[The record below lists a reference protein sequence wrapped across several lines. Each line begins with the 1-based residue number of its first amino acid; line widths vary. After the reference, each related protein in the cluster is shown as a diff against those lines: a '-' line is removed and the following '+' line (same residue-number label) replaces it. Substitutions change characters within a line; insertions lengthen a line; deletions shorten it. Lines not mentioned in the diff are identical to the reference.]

1 MGQNNDNTGGRIG
14 GVSLASFLQ
23 MLEQERKTCTLVV
36 ESDDRSGRLYF
47 NEGDLIDAECGEDV
61 GQEAVYSLLTWQG
74 PSFRVTEGE
83 DRLQRITLPLAHIL
97 LQAAT
102 RQDEL
107 QAEGGDKQ
115 AEEGGKDQE
124 PTVSGP
130 LDPPA
135 VRNNPALRRLV
146 ETIISIPEVR
156 HYYLLNRQGKMI
168 AQSSK
173 NTKIPDFITY
183 SVVSGI
189 QIRKALQVKG
199 PHRIQLNLENGDMLL
214 VFPGAG
220 MIIGLQLDG
229 KASVSSVTAKL
240 RPVLGRQSSR

>member
-1 MGQNNDNTGGRIG
+1 MGQSNDNAGGRIG

-36 ESDDRSGRLYF
+36 ESEDRSGRLYF
-47 NEGDLIDAECGEDV
+47 NDGDLIDAECGEEV
-61 GQEAVYSLLTWQG
+61 GQEAVYTLLTWQG

-107 QAEGGDKQ
+107 QADKEREVQ
-115 AEEGGKDQE
+115 T
-124 PTVSGP
+124 PVLTNP
-130 LDPPA
+130 LETPA
-135 VRNNPALRRLV
+135 VRNNPSLRKLV
-146 ETIISIPEVR
+146 ETILSIPEVR
-156 HYYLLNRQGKMI
+156 HFYLLNRQGKMI
-168 AQSSK
+168 TQSSK

-220 MIIGLQLDG
+220 MIIGLQLSG

-240 RPVLGRQSSR
+240 RPVLTRQSPSRA

>member
-1 MGQNNDNTGGRIG
+1 MGQSNDNVGGKIG

-23 MLEQERKTCTLVV
+23 MLEQERKTCILVV
-36 ESDDRSGRLYF
+36 ESEDRRGRLF
-47 NEGDLIDAECGEDV
+47 FHEGDLIDAECGEDV
-61 GQEAVYSLLTWQG
+61 GQEAVYNLLTWQG

-107 QAEGGDKQ
+107 QADKERVEAETESEVQ
-115 AEEGGKDQE
+115 ASIS
-124 PTVSGP
+124 TSP
-130 LDPPA
+130 LETPA

-168 AQSSK
+168 TQSSR

-183 SVVSGI
+183 NVVSGI

-220 MIIGLQLDG
+220 MIIGLQLSG
-229 KASVSSVTAKL
+229 KASISNVTARL
-240 RPVLGRQSSR
+240 RSVLTRQSPR

>member
-1 MGQNNDNTGGRIG
+1 MGQNNDNAGGRIG

-47 NEGDLIDAECGEDV
+47 NEGDLIDAECGDDV

-107 QAEGGDKQ
+107 QAEEEQDKN
-115 AEEGGKDQE
+115 KDSNKDS
-124 PTVSGP
+124 TVSGP
-130 LDPPA
+130 LEPPA

-168 AQSSK
+168 TQSSK

-189 QIRKALQVKG
+189 QIRKAMQVKG

-229 KASVSSVTAKL
+229 KASVSDVTAKL
-240 RPVLGRQSSR
+240 RPVLARQLSR

>member
-1 MGQNNDNTGGRIG
+1 MGQSNDNAGGRIG

-23 MLEQERKTCTLVV
+23 MLEQERKTCILVV
-36 ESDDRSGRLYF
+36 ESEDRSGRLYF
-47 NEGDLIDAECGEDV
+47 NEGDLVDAECGEEV
-61 GQEAVYSLLTWQG
+61 GQEAVYTLLTWQG

-107 QAEGGDKQ
+107 QADKEREVQ
-115 AEEGGKDQE
+115 A
-124 PTVSGP
+124 PTSTSP
-130 LDPPA
+130 LETPA

-146 ETIISIPEVR
+146 ETIISIPEVK

-168 AQSSK
+168 TQSSK

-220 MIIGLQLDG
+220 MIIGLQLSG
-229 KASVSSVTAKL
+229 KASVSTVTAKL
-240 RPVLGRQSSR
+240 RPVLTRQSPSAA

>member
-1 MGQNNDNTGGRIG
+1 MGQSDDNVSGRIG

-36 ESDDRSGRLYF
+36 ECEDRSGRLYF
-47 NEGDLIDAECGEDV
+47 NEGDLIDAECGGDI

-74 PSFRVTEGE
+74 PSFRVTGPE
-83 DRLQRITLPLAHIL
+83 DRLQRINLPLAHIL

-107 QAEGGDKQ
+107 EDRQ
-115 AEEGGKDQE
+115 EEIA
-124 PTVSGP
+124 PTPVPVNP
-130 LDPPA
+130 LEAPGIK
-135 VRNNPALRRLV
+135 NNPALQRLV
-146 ETIISIPEVR
+146 ETIISIPEVK

-168 AQSSK
+168 VQSSK

-189 QIRKALQVKG
+189 QIRKALNVKG
-199 PHRIQLNLENGDMLL
+199 PHRIQLVLEDGDMLL

-220 MIIGLQLDG
+220 MIIGLQLSG
-229 KASVSSVTAKL
+229 KASVSAITSKL
-240 RPVLGRQSSR
+240 RPVLTRQSPP

>member
-1 MGQNNDNTGGRIG
+1 MGQSNDNAGGRIG

-36 ESDDRSGRLYF
+36 ESEDRSGRLYF
-47 NEGDLIDAECGEDV
+47 NEGDLIDAECGDEV
-61 GQEAVYSLLTWQG
+61 GQEAVYTLLTWQG

-107 QAEGGDKQ
+107 QADKEREVQ
-115 AEEGGKDQE
+115 A
-124 PTVSGP
+124 PTLTSP
-130 LDPPA
+130 LESQA
-135 VRNNPALRRLV
+135 VRDNPSLRRLV
-146 ETIISIPEVR
+146 ETILSIPEVR
-156 HYYLLNRQGKMI
+156 HFYLLNRQGKMI
-168 AQSSK
+168 TQSSK

-220 MIIGLQLDG
+220 MIIGLQLSG
-229 KASVSSVTAKL
+229 KASVSTVTAKL
-240 RPVLGRQSSR
+240 RPVLTRQASSGA

>member
-1 MGQNNDNTGGRIG
+1 MGQSNDNTGGRIG
-14 GVSLASFLQ
+14 GISLASFLQ
-23 MLEQERKTCTLVV
+23 MLEQERKTCILVV
-36 ESDDRSGRLYF
+36 ESENRSGRLYF

-61 GQEAVYSLLTWQG
+61 GQEAVYSLLTWEG

-107 QAEGGDKQ
+107 QADKERKVQ
-115 AEEGGKDQE
+115 P
-124 PTVSGP
+124 PTSAGP
-130 LDPPA
+130 LETA
-135 VRNNPALRRLV
+135 AIRNNPALRRLV
-146 ETIISIPEVR
+146 ETIVSIPEVR

-168 AQSSK
+168 TQSSK
-173 NTKIPDFITY
+173 NTKMPDFITY

-229 KASVSSVTAKL
+229 KASVSAVTAKL
-240 RPVLGRQSSR
+240 RPILTRQSSSPV

>member
-1 MGQNNDNTGGRIG
+1 MGQSNDNAGGRIG

-36 ESDDRSGRLYF
+36 ESEDRSGRLYF
-47 NEGDLIDAECGEDV
+47 NEGDLIDAECGDEV
-61 GQEAVYSLLTWQG
+61 GQEAVYTLLTWQG

-107 QAEGGDKQ
+107 QADKEREVQ
-115 AEEGGKDQE
+115 A
-124 PTVSGP
+124 PVLTNP
-130 LDPPA
+130 LETPA
-135 VRNNPALRRLV
+135 VRNNPSLRRLV
-146 ETIISIPEVR
+146 ETILSIPEVR
-156 HYYLLNRQGKMI
+156 HFYLLNRQGKMI
-168 AQSSK
+168 TQSSK

-220 MIIGLQLDG
+220 MIIGLQLSG
-229 KASVSSVTAKL
+229 KASVSTVTAKL
-240 RPVLGRQSSR
+240 RPVLTRQASSGA

>member
-1 MGQNNDNTGGRIG
+1 MGQSNDNAGGRIG

-36 ESDDRSGRLYF
+36 ESEDRSGRLYF

-61 GQEAVYSLLTWQG
+61 GQEAVYTLLTWQG

-83 DRLQRITLPLAHIL
+83 DRLRRITLPLAHIL

-107 QAEGGDKQ
+107 QAGEEDKEQ
-115 AEEGGKDQE
+115 A
-124 PTVSGP
+124 PTASSP
-130 LDPPA
+130 LESPA
-135 VRNNPALRRLV
+135 VRNNPALRKLV

-168 AQSSK
+168 TQSSS
-173 NTKIPDFITY
+173 NTKLPDFITY

-189 QIRKALQVKG
+189 QIRKVLKVKG

-240 RPVLGRQSSR
+240 RPVLTRQPPR

>member
-1 MGQNNDNTGGRIG
+1 MGQKSDNTGGRIG

-36 ESDDRSGRLYF
+36 ESEEQSGRLYF
-47 NEGDLIDAECGEDV
+47 DEGDLIDAECGGEI
-61 GQEAVYSLLTWQG
+61 GQEAVYSLLTWSG
-74 PSFRVTEGE
+74 PSFRVTEPE

-102 RQDEL
+102 RMDESR
-107 QAEGGDKQ
+107 ADENGENVRS
-115 AEEGGKDQE
+115 A
-124 PTVSGP
+124 P
-130 LDPPA
+130 LASPLEAPGIK
-135 VRNNPALRRLV
+135 NNPSLRRLV
-146 ETIISIPEVR
+146 ETIIDIPEVR

-173 NTKIPDFITY
+173 NKKIPDFITY

-189 QIRKALQVKG
+189 QIRKALHVKG
-199 PHRIQLNLENGDMLL
+199 PHRIQLLLDNGEMLL

-220 MIIGLQLDG
+220 MIIGLQLSG
-229 KASVSSVTAKL
+229 KASVSAITSRL
-240 RPVLGRQSSR
+240 RPVLTRQGAQ